1 MVEWGC
7 NKGEG
12 MVNQRGDSFFT
23 RFRSKKTTQV
33 EAEEGSKKRQQIIH
47 DAEAMTRLSQN
58 SDFKRFCELLVE
70 DRESL
75 NRMLLNTGESAGNDE
90 LRIRLI
96 ARINQIDR
104 SLSKPKSL
112 IWQMENLT
120 EVRAAIKEQSLER
133 QALGNK
139 TGGQD
144 GN

>member
-1 MVEWGC
+1 MVRL
-7 NKGEG
+7 
-12 MVNQRGDSFFT
+12 RGDSFWKPFGQ
-23 RFRSKKTTQV
+23 RKDKASNI
-33 EAEEGSKKRQQIIH
+33 EADIAASKRQQIIS
-47 DAEAMTRLSQN
+47 DAGAMTRLSQDL
-58 SDFKRFCELLVE
+58 DFQRFCDLLLE
-70 DRESL
+70 DKEAL
-75 NRMLLNTGESAGNDE
+75 NQTLLNTGESTGNDE

-139 TGGQD
+139 TGGHD
-144 GN
+144 W